1 MNERCGPLK
10 VEEGWHRWSADV
22 DVRRAVQPLV
32 GRIVRVAA
40 ATMIGSAIEAFDFL
54 AYGTAAAIVFNKL
67 FFPTIDA
74 KAGTVAAFGAFAS
87 GFFARPVGGLIFG
100 HFGDRLGRKAMLTLS
115 LVLMGTATVL
125 IGALPTYAVA
135 GIWAPVLLV
144 ILRVVQGLSFGGELA
159 GAMLMA
165 VEHAPPGRKAF
176 FGSLPQGGTP
186 IGLLLSTGA
195 FALAG
200 KLPEDDFMS
209 WGWRLPFLAS
219 AILILVGVFIRLR
232 VEESPAFVAVR
243 VAHRRSSF
251 PARDVF
257 LQHRRAFLL
266 TFGAKL
272 GEVTLYFTLVVFAVS
287 YALSTLKFARAA
299 VLEAVMM
306 GAAFQIVT
314 IPMFGWLGDRIGSQR
329 LYAAGGLLLA
339 AVAVPLFMAIG
350 DGSRVSFTV
359 AMVIGLALNYA
370 SMFGP
375 QSELYGAQFPAELRY
390 SGMSLGIQ
398 LAAAVGGGLAPIIA
412 TGMVARYRSV
422 VPVGVYLA
430 ALGLLATTCAL
441 LMKRPE
447 DQ

>member
-1 MNERCGPLK
+1 
-10 VEEGWHRWSADV
+10 
-22 DVRRAVQPLV
+22 
-32 GRIVRVAA
+32 
-40 ATMIGSAIEAFDFL
+40 MIGSAIEAFDFL

-74 KAGTVAAFGAFAS
+74 TAGTVAAFGAFAS
-87 GFFARPVGGLIFG
+87 GFFARPIGGLIFG

-125 IGALPTYAVA
+125 IGALPTYAVS

-144 ILRVVQGLSFGGELA
+144 TLRVAQGLSFGGELA

-165 VEHAPPGRKAF
+165 VEHAPPGRKSF

-186 IGLLLSTGA
+186 VGLLLSTGA

-219 AILILVGVFIRLR
+219 AVLILVGIFIRLG
-232 VEESPAFVAVR
+232 VAESPAFMTIKA
-243 VAHRRSSF
+243 AHRRSSF

-257 LQHRRAFLL
+257 LGHRRAFLL

-287 YALSTLKFARAA
+287 YALSTLKFARAE
-299 VLEAVMM
+299 VLETVMM
-306 GAAFQIVT
+306 GAALQVVT
-314 IPMFGWLGDRIGSQR
+314 IPLFGWLGDRVGSQR
-329 LYAAGGLLLA
+329 LYAAGGILLA
-339 AVAVPLFMAIG
+339 TTSIPLFMAIAN
-350 DGSRVSFTV
+350 GSLVSFTA
-359 AMVIGLALNYA
+359 AMVIGLAFNYA
-370 SMFGP
+370 IMFGP
-375 QSELYGAQFPAELRY
+375 QSALYGAQFPAELRY

-412 TGMVARYRSV
+412 TGLVARYGSI

-430 ALGLLATTCAL
+430 TLGFLATICAL

-447 DQ
+447 D

>member
-1 MNERCGPLK
+1 MNSLQPLK
-10 VEEGWHRWSADV
+10 VEEGGHRSGAAIV
-22 DVRRAVQPLV
+22 MGTQPLA
-32 GRIVRVAA
+32 GRIARVAA

-74 KAGTVAAFGAFAS
+74 TAGTIAAFGAFAA

-165 VEHAPPGRKAF
+165 VEHAPAGRKSL

-186 IGLLLSTGA
+186 MGLLLSTGA

-200 KLPEDDFMS
+200 KLPDDEFLS

-243 VAHRRSSF
+243 LAHRTSSF

-287 YALSTLKFARAA
+287 YGLSTLKFARADI
-299 VLEAVMM
+299 LQAVMI
-306 GAAFQIVT
+306 GAALQIVT
-314 IPMFGWLGDRIGSQR
+314 IPLFGWLGDRIGSQR

-339 AVAVPLFMAIG
+339 ITAVPLFMAIG
-350 DGSRVSFTV
+350 TGSLVSFTV
-359 AMVIGLALNYA
+359 AIVIGLALNYA

-375 QSELYGAQFPAELRY
+375 QSVLYGAQFPPELRY

-412 TGMVARYRSV
+412 TRLVARYGSV

-430 ALGLLATTCAL
+430 ALGILATICAL

-447 DQ
+447 AQ